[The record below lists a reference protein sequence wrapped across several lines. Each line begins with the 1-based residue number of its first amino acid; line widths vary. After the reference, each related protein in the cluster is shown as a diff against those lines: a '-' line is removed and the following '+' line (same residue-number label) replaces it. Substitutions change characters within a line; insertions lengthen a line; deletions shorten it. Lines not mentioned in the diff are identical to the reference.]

1 MLAHLCVVFLYL
13 ASGVSSDLSP
23 PGCGINDVGFDY
35 TTLPKVN
42 KRRIVGGE
50 IATPHSF
57 PWMAALEN
65 RGVLH
70 CGGSLLRG
78 SSDRW
83 FVLTAAH
90 CVHGTSASDWKVR
103 LGVHDISQTESSS
116 ESIDVRTALIH
127 PQYDSSTF
135 EYDIALIELSSAPQ
149 LSRPEIN
156 IGCVSGDISKVGEV
170 CYVVGWGLTSS
181 GGDTSDVLQIIEK
194 PVLSQAQCRD
204 IFGSNTFYESSMI
217 CAGFLEGGKDSCT
230 RDSGGPLMC
239 YRNNRMEIIGI
250 VSWGNGCGEPNS
262 PGVYASASAGKQ
274 WIEAYINE

>member
-1 MLAHLCVVFLYL
+1 MKAPLWSVLLYL

-35 TTLPKVN
+35 TTLPKVTR
-42 KRRIVGGE
+42 KRIIGGE

-57 PWMAALEN
+57 PWLAALEN
-65 RGVLH
+65 RGILH
-70 CGGSLLRG
+70 CGGSLLKG

-90 CVHGTSASDWKVR
+90 CFHGTSASDWKVR
-103 LGVHDISQTESSS
+103 LGVHDISKNESSS
-116 ESIDVRTALIH
+116 ESINVKTALIH
-127 PQYDSSTF
+127 PQYDTKTLT
-135 EYDIALIELSSAPQ
+135 YDIALIELSSAPQ

-156 IGCVSGDISKVGEV
+156 IGCVSGDVAKAGEV
-170 CYVVGWGLTSS
+170 CYVAGWGVISS
-181 GGDTSDVLQIIEK
+181 EGDISDVLQLIEK
-194 PVLSQAQCRD
+194 PVLSQTQCRD
-204 IFGSNTFYESSMI
+204 IFGSNTFHEDSMI
-217 CAGFLEGGKDSCT
+217 CAGFIEGGKDSCT

-250 VSWGNGCGEPNS
+250 VSWGIGCGEPNS

-274 WIEAYINE
+274 WIEANINS